1 MSVVRWI
8 LFSLFALVL
17 VACGGSSD
25 NLIAPKAVI
34 AWPSQTREINA
45 PAYAASAVI
54 TLTPDSSRA
63 PITWTADRPAGTG
76 AQTLTYPGP
85 QIPKNTT
92 GALSV
97 AFKSSAAGAGTTVAT
112 ASVDVKVGEDGTIL
126 NSTGGALGTV
136 GYSTTLTGITVDAP
150 NVAIGG
156 SANVVVT
163 GHSSD
168 GIVALPQ
175 DLITLSITS
184 GDSFISLTN
193 GVVTGI
199 AEGSATIQANYES
212 FTASDTLAVTIPT
225 VSFTRYAF
233 PARKIAADLVHN
245 KVWGT
250 FSGTSLYPN
259 SIVDIDVATGTIGTP
274 IFVGAEPD
282 AIGIS
287 PDGTVAYVGLNTT
300 QTIKVVDLTNRT
312 AGATLNYTQL
322 DANTYPCAIAVNPTN
337 NNEIA
342 IGVTSAQNG
351 TQRGPY
357 VIRTDGTA
365 IAATFNNDGFQTLG
379 WLSGTEIVRMQ
390 SGGGGGITKYGVT
403 STTVDKILN
412 VMTNQNTLGDLQIAS
427 NSRIVS
433 GDGRVFSDS
442 TFSTLASLYA
452 PEGFLGTVADPTH
465 DMAWAAVG
473 GTTNP
478 LKLRTFELNNYTT
491 TGLYTVAMN
500 NEAYLQIIRFGTT
513 GIAIRST
520 NSVYVIPNAPGL

>member
-1 MSVVRWI
+1 MV
-8 LFSLFALVL
+8 
-17 VACGGSSD
+17 
-25 NLIAPKAVI
+25 APKAVI

-54 TLTPDSSRA
+54 TLTPDSSRT
-63 PITWTADRPAGTG
+63 PVTWTADRPAGTG
-76 AQTLTYPGP
+76 AQTLTYLGP
-85 QIPKNTT
+85 QVPKNTT
-92 GALSV
+92 GTLSV
-97 AFKSSAAGAGTTVAT
+97 MFKSLAAGGGTTVAS

-126 NSTGGALGTV
+126 NPTGAPLGTV
-136 GYSTTLTGITVDAP
+136 GYSTSLTGLVVDAP

-156 SANVVVT
+156 TANVVVT
-163 GHSSD
+163 GQSAT

-175 DLITLSITS
+175 DLITLSVTS
-184 GDSFISLTN
+184 GANFISLSN
-193 GVVTGI
+193 GVVTGL
-199 AEGSATIQANYES
+199 AEGSSTIQASYES
-212 FTASDTLAVTIPT
+212 FTASDTLTVSIPA
-225 VSFTRYAF
+225 VSFTRYDF
-233 PARKIAADLVHN
+233 PARKIAGDLVHN

-250 FSGTSLYPN
+250 FSGSSTYPN
-259 SIVDIDVATGTIGTP
+259 SIVDIDVSTGTIGTP

-300 QTIKVVDLTNRT
+300 QTIKVVDLTTRT
-312 AGATLNYTQL
+312 VGATLNYTQL

-337 NNEIA
+337 NNEVA
-342 IGVTSAQNG
+342 IGVKSAQNG
-351 TQRGPY
+351 AQRGPY

-403 STTVDKILN
+403 ATTVDKLLN
-412 VMTNQNTLGDLQIAS
+412 VATNKTTFADLQFTT

-433 GDGRVFSDS
+433 GDGRVFSDA
-442 TFSTLASLYA
+442 TFDTLASLDA
-452 PEGFLGTVADPTH
+452 PEGFLATVADPTH

-478 LKLRTFELNNYTT
+478 LKLRTFELTNYTT

-520 NSVYVIPNAPGL
+520 NSIYVIPTAPGL